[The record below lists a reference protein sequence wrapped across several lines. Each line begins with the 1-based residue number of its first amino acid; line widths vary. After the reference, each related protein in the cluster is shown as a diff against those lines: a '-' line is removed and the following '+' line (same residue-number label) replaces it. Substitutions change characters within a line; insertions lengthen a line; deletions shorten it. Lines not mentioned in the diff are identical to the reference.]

1 MSKLNISDIGRTR
14 ILMVVL
20 VGLFLIF
27 QYKVFLYGYYRA
39 HGDFTLVHFS
49 AQTISKSINK
59 ITNNNRYNFF
69 INGGGKHHKLL
80 IEDIFYLISNYNYK
94 DLDEININSD
104 FKEALLMSVLGVAN
118 ILNIKSNI
126 KSVTG
131 AKFSV
136 VCGEEYSG

>member
-1 MSKLNISDIGRTR
+1 M
-14 ILMVVL
+14 
-20 VGLFLIF
+20 
-27 QYKVFLYGYYRA
+27 
-39 HGDFTLVHFS
+39 
-49 AQTISKSINK
+49 
-59 ITNNNRYNFF
+59 
-69 INGGGKHHKLL
+69 
-80 IEDIFYLISNYNYK
+80 
-94 DLDEININSD
+94 NINSD